1 MTTNTW
7 ETYHHE
13 IHQFINRRINNPMDA
28 EDVLQEVMVKALTKY
43 YQLTDATRFRG
54 WLYQI
59 ARHSII
65 DYYRTHQH
73 NALPLDEIALLVDM
87 PIEGKDERAA
97 LIACMVSL
105 VETLPEKYRTAL
117 VAAEFYE
124 VPQHLLSQQ
133 LGLSYS
139 GTKSR
144 VQRGREKLR
153 ELLETLCIVE
163 MNQYQQTGCTP
174 KLGECDC

>member
-1 MTTNTW
+1 MTTDTW

-13 IHQFINRRINNPMDA
+13 LYQFIHRRIDNLMDA
-28 EDVLQEVMVKALTKY
+28 EDVLQEVMFKALTKHH
-43 YQLTDATRFRG
+43 QLTDATRFRG

-59 ARHSII
+59 ARHSIV
-65 DYYRTHQH
+65 DYYRTHQPH
-73 NALPLDEIALLVDM
+73 ALPLDETVLMVDIAVED
-87 PIEGKDERAA
+87 KDERAA
-97 LIACMVSL
+97 LIACMLSL
-105 VETLPEKYRTAL
+105 VEALPEKYRTAL

-153 ELLETLCIVE
+153 ELIEALCMIEVS
-163 MNQYQQTGCTP
+163 QYQQTGCTP
-174 KLGECDC
+174 KLGYCDC